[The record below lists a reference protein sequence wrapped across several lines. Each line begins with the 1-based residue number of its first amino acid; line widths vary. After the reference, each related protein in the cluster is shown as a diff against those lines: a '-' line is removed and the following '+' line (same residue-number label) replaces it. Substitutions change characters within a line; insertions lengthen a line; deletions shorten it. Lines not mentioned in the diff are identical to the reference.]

1 MWKSY
6 KAMAVLLMTVL
17 TLTLSGCY
25 SGNIEQYFSLPQPA
39 DEFLQLQEMI
49 DQEIEQG
56 SEYAAPTG
64 GIYRQSVQL
73 YDLDDNG
80 NDEALAFFRDSDQS
94 LKVNI
99 YALHGKDYRPILTL
113 RGEGTSIGSIE
124 YADLDGDNR
133 PELLVAW
140 QISAGMRMLTVYD
153 LSGWGGDTLL
163 TSNCSEFLIYDLDQN
178 GRNELLVLRQ
188 TSTGAYVADM
198 HRFEKNSDPTMVSV
212 SLSAGITTLQR
223 IRTVSIEKDHPALLV
238 ESICDN
244 GDLISDLITVYN
256 GALSNLTSNAANGS
270 SLTRRSYSIYATDI
284 DGDKA
289 TEIPSPNQLYSQAEG
304 TFWSV
309 TWENFNPDGSI
320 SKGLTTYHSFADGWY
335 FVLPAG
341 WEAGLTIRRDDS
353 LSGERSVII
362 SRLNTDGSV
371 NDMLILY
378 TISGDNRISRATQ
391 DGRFILTQD
400 DSTVYAA
407 KILNGIAED
416 DVKSNFHIIYSEW
429 GNGPV

>member
-1 MWKSY
+1 MRKQP
-6 KAMAVLLMTVL
+6 KTIAALFMAIL

-49 DQEIEQG
+49 DQEIAQG

-64 GIYRQSVQL
+64 GSYRQSVQL
-73 YDLDDNG
+73 YDLDANG
-80 NDEALAFFRDSDQS
+80 NDEALAFFRDSDQN

-163 TSNCSEFLIYDLDQN
+163 TSDCSEFLIYDLDQN

-188 TSTGAYVADM
+188 TSTGVYVADM

-212 SLSAGITTLQR
+212 RLSADITTLQE
-223 IRTVSIEKDHPALLV
+223 IRTVTIEQDHPALLV
-238 ESICDN
+238 ESGCDN
-244 GDLISDLITVYN
+244 GDLISDLVTVYN
-256 GALSNLTSNAANGS
+256 GTLTNLTSDAGNGS

-309 TWENFNPDGSI
+309 TWKNISPDGSI
-320 SKGLTTYHSFADGWY
+320 SKGLTTYHSLADGWY
-335 FVLPAG
+335 FVLPSG

-362 SRLNTDGSV
+362 SRLNADGSI

-378 TISGDNRISRATQ
+378 TISGDNRVNRASQ

-400 DSTVYAA
+400 DSLVYAA
-407 KILNGIAED
+407 KILNGITED
-416 DVKSNFHIIYSEW
+416 DVKNNFHIIYSEW